1 MILKERLT
9 RIHRNWVWILASIA
23 FWCLLWGA
31 VDLQTILGGILAAGL
46 VFVLFPMPPTG
57 HELTIRPVQFVT
69 FVARFLYDLAASAVQ
84 VGWYA
89 LRPAGQP
96 PASVIAVQLA
106 SRSDLFLTGTGVL
119 STLIPGS
126 VVVEAQRATG
136 TLFLHVIG
144 PGTEDEV
151 EKARQ
156 SVLAQEKRL
165 LLALARREVLEEAG
179 LR

>member
-1 MILKERLT
+1 MT
-9 RIHRNWVWILASIA
+9 
-23 FWCLLWGA
+23 
-31 VDLQTILGGILAAGL
+31 GL
-46 VFVLFPMPPTG
+46 
-57 HELTIRPVQFVT
+57 
-69 FVARFLYDLAASAVQ
+69 
-84 VGWYA
+84 
-89 LRPAGQP
+89 P